1 MNEYIILAELLLL
14 VVFYALIMHTYGK
27 IYNAYVTRQNKPE
40 VLSSDDDINIV
51 EVSKQK

>member
-14 VVFYALIMHTYGK
+14 VIFYVLILKAYSI
-27 IYNAYVTRQNKPE
+27 IYYKYKETQNKPE

-51 EVSKQK
+51 DTLTK